1 MDLNSFE
8 CLAGCVVPLIRGS
21 SLLCDVGCDLECY
34 VIRVIGETM
43 QQSVIDVMSH
53 IVMSLRQLPPPIAD
67 KQSITYRSDLG
78 IEKRTVSNH
87 CASVYNLLGPLITS
101 VSPLLTSSLVGYLIG
116 GLEQGLTAI
125 TAIEGRIYRD
135 WVQQSDH
142 KISII
147 LSDLYFFSL
156 DLLPLLHNKFC
167 LRLPEVTRSIARIL
181 EQFKSLM
188 TSCTILLLQE
198 ICTDALK
205 VMQFRP
211 SFYATMTENVI
222 SPQIGT
228 ITAVKRLLYVLR
240 QCEKIMSPI
249 SFNMMKKA
257 LFSSFYAL
265 LLKNQEWSTIK
276 VNEVSVMN
284 WIERVVL

>member
-1 MDLNSFE
+1 MF
-8 CLAGCVVPLIRGS
+8 
-21 SLLCDVGCDLECY
+21 SLHSY
-34 VIRVIGETM
+34 S
-43 QQSVIDVMSH
+43 Q
-53 IVMSLRQLPPPIAD
+53 
-67 KQSITYRSDLG
+67 
-78 IEKRTVSNH
+78 
-87 CASVYNLLGPLITS
+87 
-101 VSPLLTSSLVGYLIG
+101 
-116 GLEQGLTAI
+116 
-125 TAIEGRIYRD
+125 
-135 WVQQSDH
+135 
-142 KISII
+142 ISII

-211 SFYATMTENVI
+211 SFYI
-222 SPQIGT
+222 SIYSLFLHSFIPRYYDRKCDIPSDWYNNRGE
-228 ITAVKRLLYVLR
+228 VLR

-257 LFSSFYAL
+257 LFSVFQKS
-265 LLKNQEWSTIK
+265 
-276 VNEVSVMN
+276 
-284 WIERVVL
+284 WIL

>member
-1 MDLNSFE
+1 
-8 CLAGCVVPLIRGS
+8 
-21 SLLCDVGCDLECY
+21 
-34 VIRVIGETM
+34 
-43 QQSVIDVMSH
+43 
-53 IVMSLRQLPPPIAD
+53 
-67 KQSITYRSDLG
+67 
-78 IEKRTVSNH
+78 
-87 CASVYNLLGPLITS
+87 
-101 VSPLLTSSLVGYLIG
+101 
-116 GLEQGLTAI
+116 
-125 TAIEGRIYRD
+125 
-135 WVQQSDH
+135 
-142 KISII
+142 
-147 LSDLYFFSL
+147 
-156 DLLPLLHNKFC
+156 
-167 LRLPEVTRSIARIL
+167 
-181 EQFKSLM
+181 M

-276 VNEVSVMN
+276 VNEFSEAGLYALVLDLRFIQEFAPSSVREACDRVITKGKELTEGVEIPN
-284 WIERVVL
+284 EKWILKNMSEGLKQCRN